1 MLDLIIILCI
11 VSFLYIYLFIINERA
26 VYIFNYV
33 FYIAYYVL
41 FVMIE
46 LLRYDVCTDSV
57 LQ

>member
-33 FYIAYYVL
+33 FSIAYYVL